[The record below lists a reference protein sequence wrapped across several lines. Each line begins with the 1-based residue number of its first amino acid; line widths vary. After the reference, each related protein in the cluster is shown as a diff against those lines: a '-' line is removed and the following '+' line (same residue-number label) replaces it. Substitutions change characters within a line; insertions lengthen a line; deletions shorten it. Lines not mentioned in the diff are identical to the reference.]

1 MSTRSALG
9 LPPFM
14 RKGRLVPFLTV
25 AVSGEVLYSAFEAFK
40 GALMIPLQEMLGIS
54 QTQFGLLMT
63 YVGLALF
70 FYLPAGW
77 INNRF
82 RVRTIILC
90 SLGWRLVTYLVLF
103 LLDPPFGL
111 MAAIAV
117 TWAIVDAIVWPAV
130 ANGVCVLAADED
142 QKGRGLAMGLLESI
156 RRFVEF
162 ALNGI
167 VIVVLM
173 FLPDATTTVMR
184 VFAIAYTLLIV
195 PMMIAVVRYVPDTRI
210 ATQARASHSAAALKG
225 LLHVLSRPRIWL
237 AGIAAMTVYWADIN
251 LMYVSAPYLQ
261 QVFHVSTAMSG
272 AFGLL
277 NTGLVAIVAGVVS
290 GIVSDYVFKSSTRMM
305 AVALGCVAV
314 TCGLVLLLPVT
325 RVMIIPIL
333 VLLIVVALATFL
345 GKSVILAPIGELEL
359 PEEIAGSAMAVGS
372 FLAYASILWGYN
384 LNGYLLDSHASDP
397 AAGYRI
403 IFMITAGVTVIGC
416 ATAVILDRVN
426 RRAAMRVDTVDGAA
440 DADDR
445 TAADS

>member
-142 QKGRGLAMGLLESI
+142 LAMGLLESI

-210 ATQARASHSAAALKG
+210 ATQARASHSVAALKG

-372 FLAYASILWGYN
+372 FLAYASILWGSN

-440 DADDR
+440 DAGDR

>member
-63 YVGLALF
+63 YLGLALF

-210 ATQARASHSAAALKG
+210 ATQARASHSVAALKG

>member
-210 ATQARASHSAAALKG
+210 ATQARASHSVAALKG

-237 AGIAAMTVYWADIN
+237 AGIAAMTVYGADIN

>member
-1 MSTRSALG
+1 
-9 LPPFM
+9 
-14 RKGRLVPFLTV
+14 
-25 AVSGEVLYSAFEAFK
+25 
-40 GALMIPLQEMLGIS
+40 MLGIS

-210 ATQARASHSAAALKG
+210 ATQARASHSVAALKG

-359 PEEIAGSAMAVGS
+359 PEEIAGAAMAVGS

>member
-63 YVGLALF
+63 YVGLAQF

-82 RVRTIILC
+82 RERTIILC

-210 ATQARASHSAAALKG
+210 ATQARASHSVAALKG

>member
-210 ATQARASHSAAALKG
+210 ATQARASHSVAALKG

-416 ATAVILDRVN
+416 VTAVILDRVN

>member
-63 YVGLALF
+63 YLGLALF

-173 FLPDATTTVMR
+173 FLPDATTPVMR

-210 ATQARASHSAAALKG
+210 ATQARASHSVAALKG

-251 LMYVSAPYLQ
+251 LMYVSAPSLQ
-261 QVFHVSTAMSG
+261 QGFHVSTAMSG

>member
-1 MSTRSALG
+1 MSTRSGLG

-210 ATQARASHSAAALKG
+210 ATQARASHSVAALKG

>member
-54 QTQFGLLMT
+54 QIQFGLLMT

-210 ATQARASHSAAALKG
+210 ATQARASHSVAALKG

-445 TAADS
+445 PAADS

>member
-54 QTQFGLLMT
+54 QIQFGLLMT

-210 ATQARASHSAAALKG
+210 ATQARASHSVAALKG

>member
-54 QTQFGLLMT
+54 QIQFGLLMT

-195 PMMIAVVRYVPDTRI
+195 PMLIAVVRYVPDTRI
-210 ATQARASHSAAALKG
+210 ATQARASHSVAALKG

>member
-54 QTQFGLLMT
+54 QIQFGLLMT

-210 ATQARASHSAAALKG
+210 ATQARASHSVAALKG

-325 RVMIIPIL
+325 RVMII

>member
-1 MSTRSALG
+1 
-9 LPPFM
+9 M

-210 ATQARASHSAAALKG
+210 ATQARASHSVAALKG

-333 VLLIVVALATFL
+333 ILLIVVALATFL

>member
-1 MSTRSALG
+1 
-9 LPPFM
+9 M

-195 PMMIAVVRYVPDTRI
+195 PMMIAVVRYVPDTGI
-210 ATQARASHSAAALKG
+210 ATQARASHSVAALKG

>member
-54 QTQFGLLMT
+54 QIQFGLLMT

-210 ATQARASHSAAALKG
+210 ATQARASHSVAALKG

-345 GKSVILAPIGELEL
+345 GKSVIGELEL

>member
-1 MSTRSALG
+1 
-9 LPPFM
+9 M

-210 ATQARASHSAAALKG
+210 ATQARASHSVAALKG

-426 RRAAMRVDTVDGAA
+426 RRAAMRVDTADGAA

>member
-184 VFAIAYTLLIV
+184 GFAIAYTLLIV

-210 ATQARASHSAAALKG
+210 ATQARASHSVAALKG

-426 RRAAMRVDTVDGAA
+426 RRAALRVDTVDGAA

>member
-184 VFAIAYTLLIV
+184 VFAIAYPLLIV

-210 ATQARASHSAAALKG
+210 ATQARASHSVAALKG

>member
-54 QTQFGLLMT
+54 QTRFVLLMT

-210 ATQARASHSAAALKG
+210 ATQARASHSVAALKG

>member
-25 AVSGEVLYSAFEAFK
+25 AVSGEVLYSAFEACK

-210 ATQARASHSAAALKG
+210 ATQARASHSVAALKG

>member
-103 LLDPPFGL
+103 LLDLPFGL

-210 ATQARASHSAAALKG
+210 ATQARASHSVAALKG

>member
-210 ATQARASHSAAALKG
+210 ATQARASHSVAALKG

-426 RRAAMRVDTVDGAA
+426 RRAAMRVDTVDGTA

>member
-173 FLPDATTTVMR
+173 FLPDATTTGMR

-210 ATQARASHSAAALKG
+210 ATQARASHSVAALKG

>member
-210 ATQARASHSAAALKG
+210 ATQARASHSVAALKG

-397 AAGYRI
+397 ATGYRI

>member
-210 ATQARASHSAAALKG
+210 ATQARASHSVAALKG

-277 NTGLVAIVAGVVS
+277 NTGVVAIVAGVVS

>member
-210 ATQARASHSAAALKG
+210 ATQARASHPVAALKG

>member
-210 ATQARASHSAAALKG
+210 ATQARASHSVAALKG

-426 RRAAMRVDTVDGAA
+426 RRAAMRVDTADGAA

>member
-210 ATQARASHSAAALKG
+210 ATQARASHSVAALKG

-403 IFMITAGVTVIGC
+403 IFMITGGVTVIGC

>member
-210 ATQARASHSAAALKG
+210 ATQARASHSVAALKG

-372 FLAYASILWGYN
+372 FLAYAS
-384 LNGYLLDSHASDP
+384 DP

>member
-210 ATQARASHSAAALKG
+210 ATQARASHSVAALKG

-426 RRAAMRVDTVDGAA
+426 RRAAMLVDTVDGAA

>member
-210 ATQARASHSAAALKG
+210 ATQARASHSVAVLKG

>member
-210 ATQARASHSAAALKG
+210 ATQARASVAALKG

>member
-210 ATQARASHSAAALKG
+210 ATQARASHSVAALKG

-426 RRAAMRVDTVDGAA
+426 RRAALRVDTVDGAA

>member
-210 ATQARASHSAAALKG
+210 ATQARASHSVAALKG

-440 DADDR
+440 DAGDR

>member
-210 ATQARASHSAAALKG
+210 ATQARASHSVAALKG

-314 TCGLVLLLPVT
+314 TCGLVFLLPVT

>member
-111 MAAIAV
+111 MAVIAV

-210 ATQARASHSAAALKG
+210 ATQARASHSVAALKG